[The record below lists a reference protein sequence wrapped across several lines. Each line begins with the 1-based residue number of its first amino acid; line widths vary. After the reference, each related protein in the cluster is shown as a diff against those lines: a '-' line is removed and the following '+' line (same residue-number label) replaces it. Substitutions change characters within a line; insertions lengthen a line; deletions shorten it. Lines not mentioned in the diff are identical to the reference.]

1 MSYSWYKDLQILNER
16 CMVYLSQS
24 DYGNIMLCYSV
35 IFFPYTILN
44 WVFGSMEKI
53 TLYFAKFFRHFLL
66 AEEPVARRCSIK
78 MLFLETSQNS
88 GKKQLCQTLVQV
100 FSSEFCEI
108 SKNAFSYSAPLVA
121 ASVLRTFGWIR
132 LDIFNH
138 LVPSVH

>member
-1 MSYSWYKDLQILNER
+1 MSYNWYKDLQILNES

-24 DYGNIMLCYSV
+24 DYGNIMLCCSV
-35 IFFPYTILN
+35 IFFSIHYFELSIRFNGKL
-44 WVFGSMEKI
+44 

-78 MLFLETSQNS
+78 KLFLETLQNS

-100 FSSEFCEI
+100 FSCEFCEI

-138 LVPSVH
+138 LVLSVH